1 MGHLLMA
8 AKRKPAP
15 PKPKRVPPPLNG
27 YVRETFRW
35 QDVLKAMP
43 PDKKPGASN
52 EIPSP
57 LDKESDR

>member
-1 MGHLLMA
+1 MA
-8 AKRKPAP
+8 AKKKPAKP
-15 PKPKRVPPPLNG
+15 PKPKRIAPPLNG

-52 EIPSP
+52 EINHP
-57 LDKESDR
+57 LEKT

>member
-1 MGHLLMA
+1 MA
-8 AKRKPAP
+8 AKKKPAKP
-15 PKPKRVPPPLNG
+15 PKPKRIAPPLNG

-57 LDKESDR
+57 LEKP